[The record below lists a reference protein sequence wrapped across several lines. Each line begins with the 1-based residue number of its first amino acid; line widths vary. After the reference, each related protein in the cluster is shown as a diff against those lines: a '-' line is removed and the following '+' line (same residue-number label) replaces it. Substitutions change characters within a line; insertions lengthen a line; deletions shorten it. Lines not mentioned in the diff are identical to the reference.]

1 MKKVSIVIPFYNEEE
16 RLNKL
21 FTSLTKFKRKRTTK
35 LFEYI
40 FVDDGSTDNTIKKI
54 SQFLNKIKKGR
65 DKYKLLKSK
74 KNFGKGH
81 ALKLG
86 VKSAKYD
93 WIFTMDADLSV
104 DFTQIT
110 KWFVKHSF
118 RDDHAYFGS
127 RNHLQSTVK
136 HRYYR
141 KLMGDI
147 FQILVF
153 LFIDTKVKDSQCGF
167 KLYNKKFAKI
177 IFKNLKTNGFSHDL
191 ELIKLLRLKNIKIM
205 ELPVN
210 WVHMDKGKLNILLD
224 PIKMLFE
231 IILIKFR

>member
-1 MKKVSIVIPFYNEEE
+1 M
-16 RLNKL
+16 
-21 FTSLTKFKRKRTTK
+21 
-35 LFEYI
+35 
-40 FVDDGSTDNTIKKI
+40 
-54 SQFLNKIKKGR
+54 
-65 DKYKLLKSK
+65 LKSK

-86 VKSAKYD
+86 VKTAKYD

-110 KWFVKHSF
+110 KWIVKHSF

-127 RNHLQSTVK
+127 RNHSQSTVK

-141 KLMGDI
+141 KFMGDI

-177 IFKNLKTNGFSHDL
+177 IFKDLKTNGFSHDL